1 MTATSGATA
10 SLLPVQA
17 ACSTCDRARAGV
29 RARGGVRVGVRVTV
43 RLRVRVRV
51 RVRFRVR
58 VRVRVT
64 SEREKLDDA
73 LRPRRPL
80 EQAAWLGVGVGQGL

>member
-58 VRVRVT
+58 VRWRHHRED
-64 SEREKLDDA
+64 ER
-73 LRPRRPL
+73 
-80 EQAAWLGVGVGQGL
+80 GQGQQSKLKVGRRGGQCLGRLTREG